1 MRHILYTFIA
11 EECKQEAKK
20 FGLVSALESIRQRI
34 EKDQNL
40 NKFELFEF
48 PYLMRKKF
56 SYQYRLLIKM
66 VRREYQNKIY
76 DIVVFLKIYHR
87 GDKSYNSLYINSR
100 PQFDAIYQQRDVEPA
115 LNEFVK
121 NLSPQQDIQAQQSSD
136 LLPLLTEY
144 RVDSLN
150 LSEIIHEFYYESTQ
164 WQYAIAPKLSPTQL
178 KNHHQTLF
186 YAIERTEKGE
196 LQFTQDTHYYP
207 ALNDLQAPK
216 ERFSPFIYPQKIA
229 YNMQKAPYYLGV
241 EHDISTRTET
251 QQPVSQY
258 QRKIPLE
265 LALDE
270 QLWTLAQQ
278 HHLPFELNDFQQQCF
293 KELCFNYSPYPFI
306 INASSNTG
314 KTTLLA
320 LLYVHFLFKQNL
332 KQSLPCLFLCQNHEV
347 ESLHSQIKHYIQFY
361 LAKQPELKLA
371 YNAQQ
376 LDKLLQQSCLTSRDY
391 LWSALNKQQQKEF
404 ALQNFIDEYRFCQ
417 LYQKQFN
424 PEKNPD
430 YDCAQLAWY
439 VIQYIIKEQNI
450 FDDNLSSVQHQPI
463 SEATFQFI
471 YEKIWKVWYVNLAK
485 QSFWDEQDLISY
497 IDENEITLPY
507 YSVLLADNS
516 QRFSASFLD
525 LLLNHNMWLKLGMTE
540 HLHNIPLIFMEN
552 NEFCDGIYKWQP
564 ALLNAFKKLIMVNNF
579 DYFEPE
585 QTSTQYPLPDIAITH
600 LNDHAFNLYGAIPS
614 LFDTYHHQFSLSSR
628 DLQKITTND
637 LGNPIEIVIV
647 SADDEEFIPLLQQHH
662 VPIIINNVYDS
673 TEKVLREKS
682 VFKKLCQLS
691 APSEVPLAYSY
702 QYLPV
707 KKDMVIL
714 AGFDLDVIS
723 KINQLRQ
730 ETQQLKQQDP
740 ILAEKLGTYEL
751 ANIHKL
757 SEQQRYSLDGQ
768 LCVLTTALNQG
779 LKRIYIMSDM
789 SLETWQQFFDYPT
802 IHVRAIQ
809 AQDVERFKAVHEI
822 NLPPEFRTFDDYLH
836 ILLQNQRLNDEQE
849 FACLTHALYYQQQFD
864 IEQRLK
870 YEALYYFSTQKT
882 DIFWKK
888 YASYVPN
895 YYLLHILWI
904 MGSFKAFL
912 SYKQYIP
919 AHLKAHLTAIELYE
933 QKDYSN
939 QWLKQ
944 CQELLIDVVQNTKV
958 STHQHN
964 LSEIINHEF
973 WQKSWLTIQH
983 HWFKQLSELQPY
995 QSQQYQQLHQA
1006 LAKWIEAGLIYDID
1020 LWAFLTAHIGQY
1032 QTAIDIWQQA
1042 FNQGKI
1048 VQYPLE
1054 YHWAKLQL
1062 IEDTQQRLNYLF
1074 SIANRKLTIQE
1085 LLAMNLN
1092 QLHESYW
1099 QQILEYLQDEQE
1111 LLPVLE
1117 QLLPAIDSQEVLD
1130 RLINFCKLDPDNE
1143 MFTRRIQRLKTLHA
1157 CLYSDWDTVLER
1169 LNLYLPIADESV
1181 LQQRLA
1187 KHFQNVAVVRNSKKA
1202 RLSPQHQYQDEVLDI
1217 VYALNLS
1224 THFGIAQSRE
1234 QLEQYQ
1240 HYELAQEIFSLIR
1253 RIFATPDPDP
1263 NSNHIIW
1270 KANFSAVR
1278 ALTCLVEKSPDL
1290 NDPFFLYGQLVAETD
1305 SKENL
1310 YPFFLERLYVTMER
1324 IKLFQADDE
1333 KLMETVERMEQRLK
1347 KQLQNFNLNQL
1358 PIEPPILKQPS
1369 EIIKSILALTT
1380 QENAKIQQLEREERL
1395 AQERAEKERIEREQ
1409 AILRER
1415 ERVEQERLK
1424 AERLAQQQAEEQQRL
1439 EAERIAQQQA
1449 EEQQRLEAERIA
1461 QQQAEE
1467 QQRLEAER
1475 IAQQQA
1481 EQQRLEAERIAQQQ
1495 AEEQRRLELERIAQQ
1510 QAEQQRLQQEQMLT
1524 HTATLKPAES
1534 FVAET
1539 VNSVSNSTNY
1549 FTQQAPN
1556 LNAYVPQT
1564 STIEFTQFDLRVFL
1578 ARSHR
1583 RLNIENSKTGELFSI
1598 NLTNG
1603 QVKSD
1608 WVYQQQ
1614 QHIYHIPSIQLNVL
1628 VFNDSIH
1635 LHYLTYG
1642 VYSQI
1647 QL

>member
-1 MRHILYTFIA
+1 MKHILYTFVA

-20 FGLVSALESIRQRI
+20 FGLIQALDAVKQRI

-115 LNEFVK
+115 LDEFVK
-121 NLSPQQDIQAQQSSD
+121 NLSPQYFETSQLSSD

-144 RVDSLN
+144 RIDSLN
-150 LSEIIHEFYYESTQ
+150 LSEIVPEFYYESTQ
-164 WQYAIAPKLSPTQL
+164 WQYAVAPKLSPTQL
-178 KNHHQTLF
+178 KNYYQTLF
-186 YAIERTEKGE
+186 YAIERAEIGE
-196 LQFTQDTHYYP
+196 LQLYQDTDYYP
-207 ALNDLQAPK
+207 VLHDVHVPK
-216 ERFSPFIYPQKIA
+216 EKFHPFIYPQKVA
-229 YNMQKAPYYLGV
+229 YNMQHQPYYLGV
-241 EHDISTRTET
+241 EYE
-251 QQPVSQY
+251 QQSEFSVNYPTISQY

-265 LALDE
+265 FALDE
-270 QLWTLAQQ
+270 QLWTLSQQ
-278 HHLPFELNDFQQQCF
+278 HHLPFELNEFQQYCL
-293 KELCFNYSPYPFI
+293 KELCFNYSPYPFV
-306 INASSNTG
+306 INASANSG

-320 LLYVHFLFKQNL
+320 LLYVHFLFKKNP
-332 KQSLPCLFLCQNHEV
+332 KQSLPCLLLCQKHEV
-347 ESLHSQIKHYIQFY
+347 ESLRQQIKHYIQ
-361 LAKQPELKLA
+361 LCLNKQPELKLA
-371 YNAQQ
+371 YNTQQ
-376 LDKLLQQSCLTSRDY
+376 LDKLLQQSCLSTHEY
-391 LWSALNKQQQKEF
+391 LRSALNEQQQKEF
-404 ALQNFIDEYRFCQ
+404 ALQNFVDEHRFYQ
-417 LYQKQFN
+417 LFHKQFN

-450 FDDNLSSVQHQPI
+450 SDDSLASVQHQPI
-463 SEATFQFI
+463 SETTFQFI
-471 YEKIWKVWYVNLAK
+471 YEKIWKAWYANLCK

-497 IDENEITLPY
+497 IDEHEVALPF

-516 QRFSASFLD
+516 QRFSANFLD
-525 LLLNHNMWLKLGMTE
+525 LLLNHNMWLKLGMIE

-552 NEFCDGIYKWQP
+552 NEFCNRIYKWQP

-585 QTSTQYPLPDIAITH
+585 QTHNPLPDIAMTH
-600 LNDHAFNLYGAIPS
+600 LNDLAFNLYGAIPS
-614 LFDTYHHQFSLSSR
+614 LLETYHHHLSLSSR

-637 LGNPIEIVIV
+637 LGNPIEIVIISPD
-647 SADDEEFIPLLQQHH
+647 SAEFIPLLQQHH
-662 VPIIINNVYDS
+662 VPIIVNDAYYPLE
-673 TEKVLREKS
+673 TVLQEKS
-682 VFKKLCQLS
+682 AFQDLCRIAS
-691 APSEVPLAYSY
+691 YREVPLVHQYSH
-702 QYLPV
+702 LPT
-707 KKDMVIL
+707 KQDEVIL
-714 AGFDLDVIS
+714 AGFDLEIIS
-723 KINQLRQ
+723 YINKTRQ
-730 ETQQLKQQDP
+730 ETDELKRTQPD
-740 ILAEKLGTYEL
+740 LAEKLAEYEL
-751 ANIHKL
+751 ANLHKL
-757 SEQQRYSLDGQ
+757 DEQQRYRLNGQ
-768 LCVLTTALNQG
+768 LHVLSTALNQG
-779 LKRIYIMSDM
+779 LSRIYIMSNLPFD
-789 SLETWQQFFDYPT
+789 TWQQFFKYPT
-802 IHVRAIQ
+802 IQVRKINTH
-809 AQDVERFKAVHEI
+809 DVQNFIAVHT
-822 NLPPEFRTFDDYLH
+822 LPKPEPFYTFEDYLKQ
-836 ILLQNQRLNDEQE
+836 LQKKVTLNDMEE
-849 FACLTHALYYQQQFD
+849 FYSFTHALYYQHQFD
-864 IEQRLK
+864 TEQRLK
-870 YEALYYFSTQKT
+870 YEAIFYFNNQGLDTY
-882 DIFWKK
+882 WKK
-888 YASYVPN
+888 YANYTHSYYIFHVQ
-895 YYLLHILWI
+895 WI
-904 MGSFKAFL
+904 MEVFKAFL
-912 SYKQYIP
+912 SYKPYVP
-919 AHLKAHLTAIELYE
+919 AHLKAHLSAIELYE
-933 QKDYSN
+933 QKDYSS

-944 CQELLIDVVQNTKV
+944 CQELWTDTAQIAQNNINNHVIADLINGE
-958 STHQHN
+958 
-964 LSEIINHEF
+964 L
-973 WQKSWLTIQH
+973 WQKSWLMIQH

-995 QSQQYQQLHQA
+995 TTQQYQQLQSA
-1006 LAKWIEAGLIYDID
+1006 FAQWIDAGLVYDID
-1020 LWAFLTAHIGQY
+1020 LWAFLTAHAGQY
-1032 QTAIDIWQQA
+1032 QTAIDIWQHA
-1042 FNQGKI
+1042 FKQCKI

-1099 QQILEYLQDEQE
+1099 QQILDYLQDEQE
-1111 LLPVLE
+1111 LLPVLQ

-1130 RLINFCKLDPDNE
+1130 RLLNFCKLDPENE

-1157 CLYSDWDTVLER
+1157 CLYSDWDTVIER
-1169 LNLYLPIADESV
+1169 LNLYLPISDESA

-1187 KHFQNVAVVRNSKKA
+1187 KHFQNVVVRNSKKSRITA
-1202 RLSPQHQYQDEVLDI
+1202 QHQYQEEVLDM
-1217 VYALNLS
+1217 VYALNLNN
-1224 THFGIAQSRE
+1224 HFGIVQSTE
-1234 QLEQYQ
+1234 QLNQYQ
-1240 HYELAQEIFSLIR
+1240 QYDLAQQIFGLIRNIFS
-1253 RIFATPDPDP
+1253 TPDPDP

-1278 ALTCLVEKSPDL
+1278 ALTCLVEKSPSL
-1290 NDPFFLYGQLVAETD
+1290 YDPFFLYGQLVAETD
-1305 SKENL
+1305 SKESL

-1324 IKLFQADDE
+1324 IKLFQSDDE

-1347 KQLQNFNLNQL
+1347 KQLQSFNLNQL

-1449 EEQQRLEAERIA
+1449 EEQQRLE
-1461 QQQAEE
+1461 
-1467 QQRLEAER
+1467 LER

-1534 FVAET
+1534 FAAET

-1583 RLNIENSKTGELFSI
+1583 RLNIENSKTGELFSL
-1598 NLTNG
+1598 NLISG

-1608 WVYQQQ
+1608 WAYQQQ
-1614 QHIYHIPSIQLNVL
+1614 QHIYHLPSIQLNVL